1 MSEYKLPLDKLIPAL
16 IKFQSEVPPIPK
28 DKENP
33 FFKNKDTGKKAM
45 YADLATIIETIR
57 APLSGNGLCITQPV
71 CGDVLETYLYHSSGQ
86 YIKSEM
92 KINNE
97 KNNAQGFGSGLTY
110 ARRYALSSILGI
122 TADEDDDGNGASKT
136 GDTNTPPQKN
146 NPTPANSGAK
156 NPCSEA
162 QQRRIETLWQELGR
176 TEAALK
182 KELQKTFKVDS
193 VALLGVTD
201 AVAVIKSLTKL
212 VDEHNAEKEQMHRE
226 AISELEPTNS

>member
-1 MSEYKLPLDKLIPAL
+1 MNENPLDKLIPAL
-16 IKFQSEVPPIPK
+16 VKFQSEVPAIPK

-33 FFKNKDTGKKAM
+33 FFKNNQTGKKAM
-45 YADLATIIETIR
+45 YADLATIIETIKPVL
-57 APLSGNGLCITQPV
+57 AENGLCFTQPV
-71 CGDVLETYLYHSSGQ
+71 QGEMLETYLYHVSGQ

-122 TADEDDDGNGASKT
+122 TADDDDDGNEAA
-136 GDTNTPPQKN
+136 NTTTPATQNKPA
-146 NPTPANSGAK
+146 PANSGSK
-156 NPCSEA
+156 NPCSES

-182 KELQKTFKVDS
+182 KELQKTFKVES
-193 VALLGVTD
+193 VSALGMTD
-201 AVAVIKSLTKL
+201 AVAVIKSLTDL
-212 VDEHNAEKEQMHRE
+212 VGKKN
-226 AISELEPTNS
+226 EPAS